1 MVYSGLIKQAAAH
14 RSRNGR
20 GSMIPTAT
28 MAAMAAVL
36 LLTVVLPIGVILF
49 LRKHGGSWGAFFT
62 GAGTFVLFA
71 LILEPVLHNLV
82 LGSAAGAAIQENI
95 LLYGLYG
102 GLAAGVFEET
112 GRLMAFRFV
121 LKKQG
126 KRITALSY
134 GIGHGGIEAFLLVG
148 LTMAANLA
156 LALSAGNAALPTEA
170 AAAVETLASTPAAM
184 FLWSGLDRISAI
196 ALHMANS
203 VLVFASLRAG
213 KRWLFPAA
221 ILAHGA
227 VNFAAMVSNAY
238 LPVAATEGIVLVL
251 TAAVVFWA
259 AQIYKNLPL
268 NAENP

>member
-1 MVYSGLIKQAAAH
+1 
-14 RSRNGR
+14 
-20 GSMIPTAT
+20 
-28 MAAMAAVL
+28 
-36 LLTVVLPIGVILF
+36 
-49 LRKHGGSWGAFFT
+49 
-62 GAGTFVLFA
+62 
-71 LILEPVLHNLV
+71 
-82 LGSAAGAAIQENI
+82 
-95 LLYGLYG
+95 
-102 GLAAGVFEET
+102 
-112 GRLMAFRFV
+112 
-121 LKKQG
+121 
-126 KRITALSY
+126 
-134 GIGHGGIEAFLLVG
+134 
-148 LTMAANLA
+148 MAANLA

-184 FLWSGLDRISAI
+184 FLWSGLERISAI

>member
-184 FLWSGLDRISAI
+184 FLWSGLERISAI
-196 ALHMANS
+196 ALHIGVCQPAGRETLA
-203 VLVFASLRAG
+203 VPCRDPGPWGGKLRG
-213 KRWLFPAA
+213 NGFQCLPARGGYRGNRVGSDGGGG
-221 ILAHGA
+221 ILGG
-227 VNFAAMVSNAY
+227 
-238 LPVAATEGIVLVL
+238 T
-251 TAAVVFWA
+251 
-259 AQIYKNLPL
+259 NL
-268 NAENP
+268 